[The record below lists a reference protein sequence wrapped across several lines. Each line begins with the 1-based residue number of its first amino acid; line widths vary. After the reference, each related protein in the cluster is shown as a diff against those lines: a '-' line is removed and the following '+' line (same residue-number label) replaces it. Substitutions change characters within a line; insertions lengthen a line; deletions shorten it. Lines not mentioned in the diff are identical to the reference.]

1 MLKNKSLIAALAAT
15 FTLPSV
21 SYADVPAEVS
31 TAMSTL
37 GTDIAT
43 VGGLLIV
50 AAVTA
55 MTFKWLKA
63 MFF

>member
-1 MLKNKSLIAALAAT
+1 MNKFKFLTVSGLAAGAA
-15 FTLPSV
+15 SV
-21 SYADVPAEVS
+21 NAEVPAEVS
-31 TAMSTL
+31 TAMGTL
-37 GTDIAT
+37 GTDIGT

-55 MTFKWLKA
+55 MTFRWLKA